1 MSQIR
6 LQMNEIWSNYETGAE
21 QCADGCSRKLLSV
34 EKRGVASISFE
45 ESPNPPSLANAMA
58 ATDQERVFSVHLTNI
73 DRILQSFPSP
83 GVGH

>member
-1 MSQIR
+1 MARVNFVSLVLFIA
-6 LQMNEIWSNYETGAE
+6 LICHASFS
-21 QCADGCSRKLLSV
+21 DGCSRKLLSV
-34 EKRGVASISFE
+34 EKREVASISFE